1 MSAPKACRKGH
12 WRPCHLFLIPEKT
25 LGKPFTWAG
34 ARGSKGASRGLGQG
48 PGRCVL
54 TQGKPSG
61 SREREGRASG
71 TNIWSKYTG
80 LGGESHLRCLSGPTP
95 IHPRGRGGCQK
106 LGPRTSP
113 DSGPQYPGPGD
124 CSHLNAIFPA
134 ARLNIQDIQGA
145 APKGRGRP
153 ERGFGRAVNSLGG
166 CWPGEFQAPSPVL
179 WNSDPCSEGAIS
191 SGVGPTTNQH
201 GNTSH
206 NPGTGP
212 ERTSRK
218 KQCRLGPHTSTRP
231 SLPAP

>member
-1 MSAPKACRKGH
+1 MSSPRESPVGPERGRDGIRYKHMEQIYRPG
-12 WRPCHLFLIPEKT
+12 WRMPPQASV
-25 LGKPFTWAG
+25 WA
-34 ARGSKGASRGLGQG
+34 L
-48 PGRCVL
+48 
-54 TQGKPSG
+54 
-61 SREREGRASG
+61 
-71 TNIWSKYTG
+71 
-80 LGGESHLRCLSGPTP
+80 TP
-95 IHPRGRGGCQK
+95 IHPRGRRGCQK

-124 CSHLNAIFPA
+124 CSHLNALLPA

-201 GNTSH
+201 RNTSH

-218 KQCRLGPHTSTRP
+218 KQCRLGPHTPTRP

>member
-1 MSAPKACRKGH
+1 MSAPKACREGH
-12 WRPCHLFLIPEKT
+12 WRRPCHLFLIPEKT
-25 LGKPFTWAG
+25 LGKPFTRAG
-34 ARGSKGASRGLGQG
+34 AGGSKGASRGLDQG

-61 SREREGRASG
+61 SREREGRHQVQTYGA
-71 TNIWSKYTG
+71 NIQAGVENATSSLWA
-80 LGGESHLRCLSGPTP
+80 LTP
-95 IHPRGRGGCQK
+95 IHPRGRRGCQK

-124 CSHLNAIFPA
+124 CSHLNALLPA

-218 KQCRLGPHTSTRP
+218 KQCRLGPHTPTRP